1 MIGLAFKLSA
11 EGSPVSGSLRVLD
24 VDITLERVDG
34 AVEALRELVGRLP
47 DHPALLSL
55 IDIYVANGRLVAVT
69 PPVTGDALDRALELY
84 GRAAVD
90 DALPR
95 LRQIAGALDRAAQ
108 AGFCHG
114 ALRPADIIVSADETR
129 VAGLGI
135 AAALAEAGGSVRLDP
150 RYAAPEVLATGTGSP
165 AGDQFSLAV
174 VAHEWMFGG
183 VVTPADGFVA
193 VPALP
198 SLNVGAMQRAFDTAT
213 AADPAA
219 RFTNC
224 LAFSVALERG
234 AGLAPLALAPPE
246 ESADEELEDEI
257 GELPL
262 RRGLGDAGEAGDAE
276 AAEAAEA
283 TVAAGFAGSL
293 FNEAPP
299 SSPRQFGLLAL
310 AGALV
315 VGVVLGA
322 AGMRLLTPSDAL
334 RLDRTSQDFTD
345 TSLAQAPS
353 GPPGPTEVV
362 DTPVTPPR
370 DDLFNATQ
378 PLARVTPDVAPA
390 AQTDAGLLIHSTP
403 AGATVTIDGVPS
415 GTTPVAVRGLELGAR
430 RVGVSRPG
438 YQAAERLVTLTA
450 ERPSRTLDIDLVA
463 VARPSAP
470 AVPAA
475 RPAAAAPVA
484 ANGSLVVDS
493 RPAGASVTVDG
504 RPAGNTPV
512 TLTGLAPG
520 RRTVRIERPGYRT
533 VTTSV
538 DVKAGERARV
548 AARLEGGPNEE

>member
-1 MIGLAFKLSA
+1 MIGLALKLSV

-47 DHPALLSL
+47 DHPALLPL
-55 IDIYVANGRLVAVT
+55 TDIYVANGRLVIVT

-84 GRAAVD
+84 GPAAVD

-95 LRQIAGALDRAAQ
+95 LRKLAGALDRAAQ
-108 AGFCHG
+108 TGFYHG
-114 ALRPADIIVSADETR
+114 ALHPADIIVSADDTR
-129 VAGLGI
+129 VVGLGV
-135 AAALAEAGGSVRLDP
+135 AAALAQAGVSVPVYP

-183 VVTPADGFVA
+183 AVTPADGFFA

-198 SLNVGAMQRAFDTAT
+198 SLNAGVMQRAFDTAT

-219 RFTNC
+219 RFSSC
-224 LAFSVALERG
+224 LEFSVALERG
-234 AGLAPLALAPPE
+234 AGLAPLLAMEPPE
-246 ESADEELEDEI
+246 ELEKEI

-262 RRGLGDAGEAGDAE
+262 RRGLGDAGAGEGGETSDAE
-276 AAEAAEA
+276 VA
-283 TVAAGFAGSL
+283 VAAGFAGGL
-293 FNEAPP
+293 FNEAASPA
-299 SSPRQFGLLAL
+299 PRQFGRLAL
-310 AGALV
+310 AGALI

-334 RLDRTSQDFTD
+334 LMDRTSQDFTD

-353 GPPGPTEVV
+353 GPPGPTEVI

-370 DDLFNATQ
+370 DDLFHAT
-378 PLARVTPDVAPA
+378 PALAPVTPDVAPA

-403 AGATVTIDGVPS
+403 AGATVTIDGVQR
-415 GTTPVAVRGLELGAR
+415 GTTPVAVRGLELGTR

-450 ERPSRTLDIDLVA
+450 ERPSRTLDVDLVA
-463 VARPSAP
+463 AARGSAP
-470 AVPAA
+470 AAPAA
-475 RPAAAAPVA
+475 RPASAAPVA

-493 RPAGASVTVDG
+493 RPAGASVIIDG

-512 TLTGLAPG
+512 TLTALAPG

-533 VTTSV
+533 VTTTV

>member
-1 MIGLAFKLSA
+1 
-11 EGSPVSGSLRVLD
+11 
-24 VDITLERVDG
+24 
-34 AVEALRELVGRLP
+34 
-47 DHPALLSL
+47 
-55 IDIYVANGRLVAVT
+55 
-69 PPVTGDALDRALELY
+69 
-84 GRAAVD
+84 
-90 DALPR
+90 
-95 LRQIAGALDRAAQ
+95 
-108 AGFCHG
+108 
-114 ALRPADIIVSADETR
+114 
-129 VAGLGI
+129 
-135 AAALAEAGGSVRLDP
+135 
-150 RYAAPEVLATGTGSP
+150 
-165 AGDQFSLAV
+165 
-174 VAHEWMFGG
+174 
-183 VVTPADGFVA
+183 
-193 VPALP
+193 
-198 SLNVGAMQRAFDTAT
+198 
-213 AADPAA
+213 
-219 RFTNC
+219 
-224 LAFSVALERG
+224 
-234 AGLAPLALAPPE
+234 
-246 ESADEELEDEI
+246 
-257 GELPL
+257 
-262 RRGLGDAGEAGDAE
+262 
-276 AAEAAEA
+276 
-283 TVAAGFAGSL
+283 
-293 FNEAPP
+293 
-299 SSPRQFGLLAL
+299 
-310 AGALV
+310 
-315 VGVVLGA
+315 
-322 AGMRLLTPSDAL
+322 MRLLTPSDAL

>member
-1 MIGLAFKLSA
+1 MIELALKLSA

-24 VDITLERVDG
+24 VDITLERVDV

-47 DHPALLSL
+47 DHPAFLPLT
-55 IDIYVANGRLVAVT
+55 DIYVANGRLVIVT

-84 GRAAVD
+84 GPAAVD

-95 LRQIAGALDRAAQ
+95 LRKLAGALDRAAQ

-114 ALRPADIIVSADETR
+114 ALRPGDIIVSADDTR
-129 VAGLGI
+129 IVGLGV
-135 AAALAEAGGSVRLDP
+135 AAALAQAGASVPVHP

-183 VVTPADGFVA
+183 AVTPADGFLA

-198 SLNVGAMQRAFDTAT
+198 SLNVGVMQRAFDTAT

-219 RFTNC
+219 RFSSC

-234 AGLAPLALAPPE
+234 AGLAPLLAMDPPE
-246 ESADEELEDEI
+246 ESEEEIEEI

-262 RRGLGDAGEAGDAE
+262 RRGLGDAGEGSETSDAE
-276 AAEAAEA
+276 VA
-283 TVAAGFAGSL
+283 VAAGVAGSL
-293 FNEAPP
+293 FNEAAPP
-299 SSPRQFGLLAL
+299 APRQFGRLAL
-310 AGALV
+310 ASALI

-334 RLDRTSQDFTD
+334 LMDRTSQDFTD

-370 DDLFNATQ
+370 DDLFPAT
-378 PLARVTPDVAPA
+378 PRLAPGTPDVAPA

-403 AGATVTIDGVPS
+403 AGATVTIDGVQR
-415 GTTPVAVRGLELGAR
+415 GTTPVAVRGLELGTR

-450 ERPSRTLDIDLVA
+450 ERPSRTLDVDLVA
-463 VARPSAP
+463 AARVSAP
-470 AVPAA
+470 ASPAA
-475 RPAAAAPVA
+475 RPASAAPVA

-493 RPAGASVTVDG
+493 RPAGASVIIDG

-512 TLTGLAPG
+512 TLTALAPG

-533 VTTSV
+533 VTTTV